1 MTAVRAIL
9 LLSAIAAAA
18 YVAAALTMFAA
29 QRRILFQPF
38 GTHVPAAS
46 AGLPGFGDVVLETA
60 DGERL
65 VAYWKPP
72 SPGRATIVYFH
83 GNGGAAAD
91 RAHRA
96 SALGASGRGVL
107 LVEYRGYPGSTG
119 SPSEA
124 GLAQDADA
132 AFAFA
137 SAETKGPLVLYGESL
152 GSGVA
157 VSLAARSLPSA
168 LVLDAPYTSMADV
181 ARDRFP
187 WLPVDLLLRD
197 RFDSLRSIPS
207 VRCPVV
213 ILHGSRDDVVPQ
225 RMGRELGA
233 AAGARVVLLEGSGHG
248 SNLETAKGW
257 AAVEAVL
264 SEAEVAP

>member
-1 MTAVRAIL
+1 MRAV
-9 LLSAIAAAA
+9 
-18 YVAAALTMFAA
+18 V
-29 QRRILFQPF
+29 
-38 GTHVPAAS
+38 H
-46 AGLPGFGDVVLETA
+46 
-60 DGERL
+60 
-65 VAYWKPP
+65 WKQP
-72 SPGRATIVYFH
+72 SPGRATVVYFH

-96 SALGASGRGVL
+96 SALGAAGRGVL

-124 GLAQDADA
+124 GLARDADA

-137 SAETKGPLVLYGESL
+137 SAGTKGPLVLYGESL

-157 VSLAARSLPSA
+157 VSLAARSRPSA
-168 LVLDAPYTSMADV
+168 LVLDAPYTSMADM

-197 RFDSLRSIPS
+197 RFDSLRTIPS

-213 ILHGSRDDVVPQ
+213 ILHGSRDDVVPH

-233 AAGARVVLLEGSGHG
+233 AAGARVVLLEGSDYGG
-248 SNLETAKGW
+248 KMETAKGW
-257 AAVEAVL
+257 AAAEAAL
-264 SEAEVAP
+264 SEAEAGR